1 MDLWYQRESPK
12 IFTNVIH
19 ACPYFAVE
27 MRNNQLQYFKSKQPF
42 VLESGTVLPEITIA
56 YHTYGVLKG
65 TDTKVVWV
73 CHALTA
79 SADCADWWKGLV
91 GEDCLINPDQYF
103 IVCANIL
110 GSCYGTTGPLSVNP
124 KTQDPYFSDFPA
136 VTIRDM
142 VNAHILLREYL
153 QIEQIFLLMGG
164 SMGGYQVLEWAMME
178 QKRIQKIFLIATSPS
193 ESAWGVAIHTAQRLA
208 IEADLTWKDKHE
220 KAGAAGLK
228 AARAIGMLTYRN
240 YGIFQEAQTDPDP
253 EKIDD
258 FKASSYI
265 NYQGEKLVK
274 RFNAYSYWLL
284 TKSMD
289 THHLGRGRRGD
300 LIKALNS
307 IQQPVLIMGI
317 RSDIL
322 CPLDEQRFMKEYMP
336 NATLVEIDST
346 YGHDGFII
354 ETVQI
359 SHHLSSWL
367 TVDSV

>member
-1 MDLWYQRESPK
+1 
-12 IFTNVIH
+12 
-19 ACPYFAVE
+19 
-27 MRNNQLQYFKSKQPF
+27 MRNNQLKYFESKQPF
-42 VLESGTVLPEITIA
+42 VLESGAVLPEVTIA
-56 YHTYGVLKG
+56 YHTYGIWRG
-65 TDTKVVWV
+65 ADTKVVWV

-91 GEDCLINPDQYF
+91 GNDCLINPEEYF

-110 GSCYGTTGPLSVNP
+110 GSCYGTTGPTSINP
-124 KTQDPYFSDFPA
+124 DNGKIYYSDFPS

-142 VNAHILLREYL
+142 VNAHILLRTHL
-153 QIEQIFLLMGG
+153 GIDKISLLMGG

-178 QKRIQKIFLIATSPS
+178 ADLIQKIFLIATSPS
-193 ESAWGVAIHTAQRLA
+193 ESAWGVAVHTAQRLA
-208 IEADLTWKDKHE
+208 IEADQTWKDRDV

-240 YGIFQEAQTDPDP
+240 YGIFQQAQTDPDV

-274 RFNAYSYWLL
+274 RFNAYAYWLL

-289 THHLGRGRRGD
+289 THHLGRGRGGD

-307 IQQPVLIMGI
+307 IRQPILIIGI
-317 RSDIL
+317 KSDIL
-322 CPLDEQRFMKEYMP
+322 CPVDEQRFMKEHIP
-336 NATLVEIDST
+336 HATLIEIDST

-354 ETVQI
+354 ETAQI
-359 SHHLSSWL
+359 SHHLNGWL
-367 TVDSV
+367 TENS